1 MGLQLQQKQ
10 AKQAR
15 APRGLLLSRPLSPG
29 PVAPRRNSHHRGAEG
44 QAGAQRRRQGRLRD
58 RGRLCARPSEKA
70 LPLPLRGS
78 VRRTQWAQQHERR
91 RAPRQGQR
99 VMSALGRLGLGLGL
113 GSSTSAGQT
122 QVRCRQKPWRMNRR
136 CALRK
141 SRRRGRWLP
150 EAPCPVG
157 TAEQRG
163 KGVSKCSNRKKCVAL
178 DEPQSLP

>member
-1 MGLQLQQKQ
+1 MGLATATEASQ
-10 AKQAR
+10 ASKG
-15 APRGLLLSRPLSPG
+15 PFGLLLSRPLSPG

-44 QAGAQRRRQGRLRD
+44 QARAQRRRQGRLRD

-157 TAEQRG
+157 TAEQREE
-163 KGVSKCSNRKKCVAL
+163 GVSKCSNRKNV
-178 DEPQSLP
+178 